1 MFEHVRILEK
11 TFGRTVAHE
20 ADLGAADLED
30 EAERSALYVEDRIEA
45 VAVSDGS
52 QPLGYAPVRELGR
65 APQGRR

>member
-45 VAVSDGS
+45 
-52 QPLGYAPVRELGR
+52 
-65 APQGRR
+65 